1 MVVDHVIPQQF
12 HPLLILAIIH
22 MTAPF
27 ANQQRC
33 NIFGIDICPSIIPII
48 IQQSLFREILI
59 KPSLVI
65 NRRTIVMRRIDNLAC
80 TGIRLNRIIP
90 NATQIAAPPCRNI
103 RWVSLRIRLPP
114 SIGITLHRLFH
125 AFNENQSIRVDIQN
139 RIGTFCCCI
148 CPVVFIGRAIPLCSS
163 CTLLTFSVRFIFQVV
178 ANQRIIIFVLI
189 CQPCQ
194 RFNPQIRGNHC
205 PICGFLA
212 IP

>member
-1 MVVDHVIPQQF
+1 MMVNHVIPQQF
-12 HPLLILAIIH
+12 HPLLVLAIVH

-65 NRRTIVMRRIDNLAC
+65 NRRAIIVRRINDLAC
-80 TGIRLNRIIP
+80 TGIRLNRIFP
-90 NATQIAAPPCRNI
+90 DTTQIAAPPCRNI
-103 RWVSLRIRLPP
+103 RRIGFRIRLPP

-139 RIGTFCCCI
+139 RICTFRCCI
-148 CPVVFIGRAIPLCSS
+148 CPVIFIS
-163 CTLLTFSVRFIFQVV
+163 
-178 ANQRIIIFVLI
+178 
-189 CQPCQ
+189 
-194 RFNPQIRGNHC
+194 
-205 PICGFLA
+205 
-212 IP
+212 